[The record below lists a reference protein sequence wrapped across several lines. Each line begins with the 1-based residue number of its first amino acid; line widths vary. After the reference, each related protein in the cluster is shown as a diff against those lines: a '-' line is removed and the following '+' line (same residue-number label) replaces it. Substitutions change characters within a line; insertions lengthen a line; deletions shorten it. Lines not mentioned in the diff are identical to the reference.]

1 MRYGEGLMAGERV
14 ERRLAAVLAA
24 DVAGYSRLMGADEVG
39 TLQAL
44 KAHRREL
51 IDPSIAAYKGRIVK
65 TTGDGMLVEFASAVD
80 AVTCAMDVQ
89 AKMLERNASAAQKI
103 TFRVGINVGDI
114 IIDGDDIIGDGV
126 NVAARVENECEPGG
140 VFVSGSAFEQV
151 RGKTEFVFYDLGERS
166 LKNIE
171 RPVRLYAV
179 RRPQAYAEAVSA
191 PQASR
196 QISDTAIPLPD
207 KPSIAVLPF
216 QNMSGDPEQEYFADG
231 IVEDIITALSHFKSL
246 FVIARNS
253 TFTYKG
259 KPVDIRQAGRELG
272 VRYILEG
279 SVRKGGGRVRITG
292 QLVDAATGNHLWA
305 DKFDGSLA
313 DVFDLQ
319 DEVTEK
325 VVSSIAPALEVAE
338 IERAKRKPTEQLDSY
353 DLFLKGMALFYQ
365 RGTASTIEE
374 AYNTFK
380 KAAELDG
387 RYASAHVMAG
397 FSSMMYQAYSGTK
410 LSAARL
416 EEAVR
421 SAETAA
427 ALDEDDAFVQARAGH
442 VLTYLGH
449 KYDLGLSLVD
459 RAVKL
464 NSSLA
469 PAWYSRGAVWGLCE
483 KPQEAIR
490 SFSQMMRL
498 SPRDPLL
505 VRAWYITGWAHF
517 MIQEYTEG
525 CAAAEKAMQRVPDA
539 HSLSSFAANAI
550 RAGRVTE
557 AHDAAERLLRFR
569 PGFRASHC
577 HYLFPV
583 RSLESRNSIQAAL
596 RDAGIPE

>member
-1 MRYGEGLMAGERV
+1 MVQERPV
-14 ERRLAAVLAA
+14 PVGRRLAAIVAA
-24 DVAGYSRLMGADEVG
+24 DVAGYSRLMHNDEEATHANLSALLADVVEPAISEHG
-39 TLQAL
+39 
-44 KAHRREL
+44 
-51 IDPSIAAYKGRIVK
+51 GRIVK
-65 TTGDGMLVEFASAVD
+65 NTGDGLLAEFPSAVEAVRAAVQFQNRINELAAAD
-80 AVTCAMDVQ
+80 AEDKRIA
-89 AKMLERNASAAQKI
+89 
-103 TFRVGINVGDI
+103 FRVGINVGDVI
-114 IIDGDDIIGDGV
+114 VEPHDIFGDGV
-126 NVAARVENECEPGG
+126 NIAARLEGIAEPGG
-140 VFVSGSAFEQV
+140 ICLSSTAYDYI
-151 RGKTEFVFYDLGERS
+151 RGKVGIEFVDLGEQH
-166 LKNIE
+166 LKNIA
-171 RPVRLYAV
+171 RPVRVYAATPV
-179 RRPQAYAEAVSA
+179 AAGHPTPAEAGNLPDPYSK
-191 PQASR
+191 PL
-196 QISDTAIPLPD
+196 PLPD

-216 QNMSGDPEQEYFADG
+216 ENMSGDPEQEYFADG
-231 IVEDIITALSHFKSL
+231 IVEEIITALSHFKSL

-292 QLVDAATGNHLWA
+292 QLIDAATGNHLWA
-305 DKFDGSLA
+305 DKFDGSLS

-325 VVSSIAPALEVAE
+325 VVSFIAPALEVAE

-365 RGTASTIEE
+365 RRTASTIED

-380 KAAELDG
+380 KAAEVDS

-397 FSSMMYQAYSGTK
+397 FSSMMYQAHTGIK

-427 ALDEDDAFVQARAGH
+427 SLDEDDAFVQARAGH
-442 VLTYLGH
+442 VLTYFGH

-464 NSSLA
+464 NSNLA
-469 PAWYSRGAVWGLCE
+469 PAWYSRGAVSVMCE

-490 SFSQMMRL
+490 SFRQMKRL

-505 VRAWYITGWAHF
+505 VRAWYMTGWAHF
-517 MIQEYTEG
+517 MTQEYMEG

-550 RAGRVTE
+550 RAGRLTE
-557 AHDAAERLLRFR
+557 AQDAAERLLRFQ

-583 RSLESRNSIQAAL
+583 RSLESRNRIQAAL
-596 RDAGIPE
+596 QDAGIPE